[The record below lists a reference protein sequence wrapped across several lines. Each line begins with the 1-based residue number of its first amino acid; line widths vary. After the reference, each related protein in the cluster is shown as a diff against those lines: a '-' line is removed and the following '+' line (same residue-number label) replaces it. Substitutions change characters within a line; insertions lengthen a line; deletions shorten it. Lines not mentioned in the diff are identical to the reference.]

1 MPCSNSSSRA
11 LKRYNRRVIIL
22 SLIYAAFLLAAVYG
36 FKHHLLSGPIAW
48 VAAVLP
54 ALPIIAILFTVGRYI
69 TEETDE
75 YLRMMMVRQ
84 ALIASAF
91 TLSIAT
97 VWGFLE
103 NFDLVPHV
111 YAYYAQILW
120 FLGLGLGKVINRI
133 QASRG
138 AL

>member
-1 MPCSNSSSRA
+1 MATSRA

-22 SLIYAAFLLAAVYG
+22 SLIYAAFLLAAVYL
-36 FKHHLLSGPIAW
+36 FKHQLLSGPIAW
-48 VAAVLP
+48 VAAILP
-54 ALPIIAILFTVGRYI
+54 ALPIVAILFTVGRYL

-75 YLRMMMVRQ
+75 YLRLMMTRQ

-103 NFDLVPHV
+103 NFGLVPHV

-120 FLGLGLGKVINRI
+120 FAGLGLGKLINRF

-138 AL
+138 VL

>member
-1 MPCSNSSSRA
+1 MAMSRA
-11 LKRYNRRVIIL
+11 YKRYNYRVVLL
-22 SLIYAAFLLAAVYG
+22 SLIYAAFLLAAVYA
-36 FKHHLLSGPIAW
+36 FKHQLLSGPVAWIA
-48 VAAVLP
+48 AILP
-54 ALPIIAILFTVGRYI
+54 ALPIIGILVAIGQYLA
-69 TEETDE
+69 EETDE
-75 YLRMMMVRQ
+75 YLRMMMTRQ

-103 NFDLVPHV
+103 NFDLAPHV
-111 YAYYAQILW
+111 YAYYTQILW
-120 FLGLGLGKVINRI
+120 FVGLGLGKLVNRF

>member
-1 MPCSNSSSRA
+1 MSCSSKA

-22 SLIYAAFLLAAVYG
+22 SLSYAVFLIAAVYL
-36 FKHHLLSGPIAW
+36 FKHQLLSGPIAW

-54 ALPIIAILFTVGRYI
+54 ALPIVAILFTVGRYL

-75 YLRMMMVRQ
+75 YLRLMMTRQ

-103 NFDLVPHV
+103 NFGLVPHV

-120 FLGLGLGKVINRI
+120 FAGLGLGKVINRF

>member
-1 MPCSNSSSRA
+1 MATSRA
-11 LKRYNRRVIIL
+11 LKRYNYRVIIL
-22 SLIYAAFLLAAVYG
+22 SLIYAAFLLAAVYL
-36 FKHHLLSGPIAW
+36 FKHQLLSGPIAW
-48 VAAVLP
+48 VAAILP
-54 ALPIIAILFTVGRYI
+54 ALPIVAILFTVGRYL

-75 YLRMMMVRQ
+75 YLRMMMTRQ

-103 NFDLVPHV
+103 NFGLVPHV

-120 FLGLGLGKVINRI
+120 FAGLGLGKVINRF

-138 AL
+138 VL

>member
-1 MPCSNSSSRA
+1 MAMSRA
-11 LKRYNRRVIIL
+11 LKRYNRDVIIL
-22 SLIYAAFLLAAVYG
+22 SLIYAVFLVLAVYA
-36 FKHHLLSGPIAW
+36 FKHQLLSGPLAY
-48 VAAVLP
+48 VAAILP
-54 ALPIIAILFTVGRYI
+54 ALPIVAILGAIGRYLA
-69 TEETDE
+69 EETDE
-75 YLRMMMVRQ
+75 YLRMMMTRQ

-97 VWGFLE
+97 IWGFLE

-120 FLGLGLGKVINRI
+120 FAGLGLGKIINRF

>member
-1 MPCSNSSSRA
+1 MAMSKA
-11 LKRYNRRVIIL
+11 LKRYNYRVVIL
-22 SLIYAAFLLAAVYG
+22 SLIYAAFLIAAVYL

-48 VAAVLP
+48 VAAILP
-54 ALPIIAILFTVGRYI
+54 ALPIIGILVAVGRYLA
-69 TEETDE
+69 EETDE
-75 YLRMMMVRQ
+75 YLRMMMTRQ

-120 FLGLGLGKVINRI
+120 FAGLGVGSIINRF

>member
-1 MPCSNSSSRA
+1 MATSRA

-22 SLIYAAFLLAAVYG
+22 SLIYAAFLLAAVYL
-36 FKHHLLSGPIAW
+36 FKHQLLSGPIAW
-48 VAAVLP
+48 VAAILP
-54 ALPIIAILFTVGRYI
+54 ALPIVAILFTVGRYL

-75 YLRMMMVRQ
+75 YLRLMMTRQ

-103 NFDLVPHV
+103 NFGPVPHV

-120 FLGLGLGKVINRI
+120 FAGLGLGKLINRF

-138 AL
+138 VL